1 MNNLEYYVSKLN
13 HEFEKEIIQNKNDIE
28 TKIQYNDMVKDDFKI
43 LSTSYDT
50 INQFMSLGTDKQFRY
65 LTIKNL
71 IALREDEKR
80 DYMTWL
86 DIGTGTGHLGN

>member
-1 MNNLEYYVSKLN
+1 M
-13 HEFEKEIIQNKNDIE
+13 IWI
-28 TKIQYNDMVKDDFKI
+28 KDDFKI

-86 DIGTGTGHLGN
+86 TWEQGLDIWVMNCIYKKMTHMLWLWILQMGC

>member
-1 MNNLEYYVSKLN
+1 MNNLTYYVSKLN

-43 LSTSYDT
+43 LSTSYDM

-65 LTIKNL
+65 LLSEI
-71 IALREDEKR
+71 
-80 DYMTWL
+80 
-86 DIGTGTGHLGN
+86 